1 MTALPARP
9 IRTLLVANRGEIA
22 VRIMRTA
29 RRMGMSTV
37 AIYSDADANALHV
50 AVADK
55 ALRIGAPSAAGSYLD
70 IDAVLAAARDGGAD
84 AVHPGYGFLSEN
96 ADFAEGCG
104 DAGLVFVGP
113 SPAAMRAMGS
123 KAAARALMRS
133 AGVPVVPGYDGDDQ
147 AVATLGS
154 AAAEIGFPVIIKA
167 SAGGGGRGLRV
178 VPSAD
183 QFQEALSS
191 ARREA
196 AGGFGDDRMIIEKH
210 IPSARHVEVQVFGD
224 QHGNIVHLFDRDCSI
239 QRRHQKILEEAPAPG
254 LAHEVRRALQDA
266 AVAAAQAVAY
276 VGAGTVE
283 FLVSDDQ
290 FFFMEMNTR
299 LQVEHPVTE
308 AVTGVDLVEWQLM
321 AAAGRPLPVAQAE
334 LAVSGHAVEAR
345 LCAEDPDAGFL
356 PQTGRLDHLR
366 LPPAEAGIR
375 VDTGLVEGDLVLPH
389 YDSLMAKII
398 AHGRDR
404 DEAIARLERALDET
418 EVAGVA
424 TNRPFLSRI
433 VASEPFRSGD
443 LDTRFLER
451 FPVTGA
457 GQALPEEA
465 AMALAALVAETVS
478 ARLERG
484 EVDPSDPF
492 SPWASNGGWRL
503 EGAGTSV
510 LDLSFSAGQQTVR
523 VTRRG
528 GDVEIDLGGSR
539 RLSLAAARVG
549 EESATARLGPL
560 ALRARFAVSDRVV
573 TLFVNGSEHRF
584 EILDPRRGP
593 PPARAAAGSLASPMP
608 GTVIAVQ
615 ARVGETVEEGATL
628 AIVEAMKM
636 EHAVK
641 APRRGTVA
649 AVKVEVGDRV
659 AAGAPLVVVEGT
671 S

>member
-1 MTALPARP
+1 M
-9 IRTLLVANRGEIA
+9 RTLLVANRGEIA
-22 VRIMRTA
+22 VRIMSTA
-29 RRMGMSTV
+29 RRMGVSTV
-37 AIYSDADANALHV
+37 AVFSDADADALHV
-50 AVADK
+50 ALADK
-55 ALRIGAPSAAGSYLD
+55 ALRIGPASAAESYLD
-70 IDAVLAAARDGGAD
+70 MDAVLAAAKAGGAD

-96 ADFAEGCG
+96 ADFAERCG

-113 SPAAMRAMGS
+113 SPAAMRTMGS
-123 KAAARALMRS
+123 KAGARALMRS

-147 AVATLGS
+147 AVATLTT
-154 AAAEIGFPVIIKA
+154 AAAEIGFPVIVKA

-178 VPSAD
+178 VASAAE
-183 QFQEALSS
+183 FQDALSS

-196 AGGFGDDRMIIEKH
+196 VAGFGDDRMVIEKH
-210 IPSARHVEVQVFGD
+210 IPVARHVEVQIFGD
-224 QHGNIVHLFDRDCSI
+224 HHGNILHLFDRDCSI
-239 QRRHQKILEEAPAPG
+239 QRRHQKILEEAPAQG
-254 LAHEVRRALQDA
+254 LAHELRRALQDA
-266 AVAAAQAVAY
+266 AVAAARAVGY

-283 FLVSDDQ
+283 FLVAHDQ

-308 AVTGVDLVEWQLM
+308 AITGVDLVEWQLM
-321 AAAGRPLPVAQAE
+321 AAAGRPLPVTQAE
-334 LAVSGHAVEAR
+334 LAWNGHAVEAR
-345 LCAEDPDAGFL
+345 LCAEDPGAGFL

-366 LPPAEAGIR
+366 LPQVEAGIR
-375 VDTGLVEGDLVLPH
+375 IDTGLVEGDVVLPH

-404 DEAIARLERALDET
+404 DEAIARLKRALDET

-433 VASEPFRSGD
+433 VASEPFRRGD

-465 AMALAALVAETVS
+465 AIALAALVAEVVS
-478 ARLERG
+478 ARLESG
-484 EVDPSDPF
+484 EVDPSDPH
-492 SPWASNGGWRL
+492 SPWASTGGWRL
-503 EGAGTSV
+503 DGAGTSV
-510 LDLSFSAGQQTVR
+510 LDLAFGAGLQSVR
-523 VTRRG
+523 ATRRG
-528 GDVEIDLGGSR
+528 DNVELDLGDR
-539 RLSLAAARVG
+539 RLSLAAAHVSDD
-549 EESATARLGPL
+549 SATARLGPL

-573 TLFVNGSEHRF
+573 TLFMNGSEHRF

-593 PPARAAAGSLASPMP
+593 PPAQPATGSLASPMP

-615 ARVGETVEEGATL
+615 ARVGDTVEEGATL

>member
-1 MTALPARP
+1 MTDLPARP
-9 IRTLLVANRGEIA
+9 MRTLLVANRGEIA
-22 VRIMRTA
+22 VRIMSTA
-29 RRMGMSTV
+29 RRMGVSTV
-37 AIYSDADANALHV
+37 AVFSDADADALHV
-50 AVADK
+50 ALADK
-55 ALRIGAPSAAGSYLD
+55 ALRIGPASAAESYLD
-70 IDAVLAAARDGGAD
+70 MDAVLAAAKAGGAD

-96 ADFAEGCG
+96 ADFAERCG

-113 SPAAMRAMGS
+113 SPAAMRTMGS
-123 KAAARALMRS
+123 KAGARALMRS

-147 AVATLGS
+147 AVATLTT
-154 AAAEIGFPVIIKA
+154 AAAEIGFPVIVKA

-178 VPSAD
+178 VASAAE
-183 QFQEALSS
+183 FQDALSS

-196 AGGFGDDRMIIEKH
+196 VAGFGDDRMVIEKH
-210 IPSARHVEVQVFGD
+210 IPVARHVEVQIFGD
-224 QHGNIVHLFDRDCSI
+224 HHGNILHLFDRDCSI
-239 QRRHQKILEEAPAPG
+239 QRRHQKILEEAPAQG
-254 LAHEVRRALQDA
+254 LAHELRRALQDA
-266 AVAAAQAVAY
+266 AVAAARAVGY

-283 FLVSDDQ
+283 FLVAHDQ

-308 AVTGVDLVEWQLM
+308 AITGVDLVEWQLM
-321 AAAGRPLPVAQAE
+321 AAAGRPLPVTQAE
-334 LAVSGHAVEAR
+334 LAWNGHAVEAR
-345 LCAEDPDAGFL
+345 LCAEDPGAGFL

-366 LPPAEAGIR
+366 LPQVEAGIR
-375 VDTGLVEGDLVLPH
+375 IDTGFVEGDVVLPH

-404 DEAIARLERALDET
+404 DEAIARLKRALDET

-433 VASEPFRSGD
+433 VASEPFRRGD

-465 AMALAALVAETVS
+465 AIALAALVAEVVS
-478 ARLERG
+478 ARLESG
-484 EVDPSDPF
+484 EVDPSDPH
-492 SPWASNGGWRL
+492 SPWASTGGWRL
-503 EGAGTSV
+503 DGAGTSV
-510 LDLSFSAGQQTVR
+510 LDLAFGAGLQSVR
-523 VTRRG
+523 ATRRG
-528 GDVEIDLGGSR
+528 DNVELDLGDR
-539 RLSLAAARVG
+539 RLSLTAAHVSDD
-549 EESATARLGPL
+549 SATARLGPL

-573 TLFVNGSEHRF
+573 TLFMNGSEHRF

-593 PPARAAAGSLASPMP
+593 PPAQPATGSLASPMP

-615 ARVGETVEEGATL
+615 ARVGDTVEEGATL

>member
-1 MTALPARP
+1 
-9 IRTLLVANRGEIA
+9 
-22 VRIMRTA
+22 
-29 RRMGMSTV
+29 
-37 AIYSDADANALHV
+37 
-50 AVADK
+50 
-55 ALRIGAPSAAGSYLD
+55 
-70 IDAVLAAARDGGAD
+70 
-84 AVHPGYGFLSEN
+84 
-96 ADFAEGCG
+96 
-104 DAGLVFVGP
+104 
-113 SPAAMRAMGS
+113 
-123 KAAARALMRS
+123 MRS

-147 AVATLGS
+147 AVATLTT

-178 VPSAD
+178 VASATELED
-183 QFQEALSS
+183 ALSS

-196 AGGFGDDRMIIEKH
+196 VAGFGDDRMIIEKH

-224 QHGNIVHLFDRDCSI
+224 RHGTIVHLFDRDCSI
-239 QRRHQKILEEAPAPG
+239 QRRHQKIIEEAPAPG
-254 LAHEVRRALQDA
+254 LSREVRRALQDA

-283 FLVSDDQ
+283 FLVAHDQ

-308 AVTGVDLVEWQLM
+308 AITGVDLVEWQLM
-321 AAAGRPLPVAQAE
+321 AAAGQPLPVTQAE
-334 LAVSGHAVEAR
+334 LAWNGHAVEAR

-366 LPPAEAGIR
+366 LPGTEAGIR
-375 VDTGLVEGDLVLPH
+375 VDTGLAEGDLVLPH

-404 DEAIARLERALDET
+404 DEAIARLQRALDET

-433 VASEPFRSGD
+433 VASEPFRRGN

-457 GQALPEEA
+457 GKALPEDA
-465 AMALAALVAETVS
+465 AIALAALVAEAVS
-478 ARLERG
+478 ARLESG

-492 SPWASNGGWRL
+492 SPWANAGGWRL
-503 EGAGTSV
+503 DGAGTSV
-510 LDLSFSAGQQTVR
+510 LDLAFSAGLQTIR

-528 GDVEIDLGGSR
+528 DNVEIDLGDR
-539 RLSLAAARVG
+539 RLLLGAARVG
-549 EESATARLGPL
+549 DESATARLGLL
-560 ALRARFAVSDRVV
+560 ALRARFAVSDRIV
-573 TLFVNGSEHRF
+573 TLFMSGSEHRF

-608 GTVIAVQ
+608 GIVIAIH